1 MLRTDDFSKM
11 KEMVTRLRKHRQNE
25 AKSAGAEPSG
35 GGMGS
40 NAGTSGGAKSGG
52 ATGKAIPAR
61 TSIQQTQGSNNLI
74 KKEAGANRRSYLNK

>member
-25 AKSAGAEPSG
+25 AKSAGVESSG
-35 GGMGS
+35 GVLGS
-40 NAGTSGGAKSGG
+40 NTGTSGGAKTGG

-61 TSIQQTQGSNNLI
+61 TSIQ
-74 KKEAGANRRSYLNK
+74 